1 MNAEHAELD
10 EQKVNVRIKLAGLW
24 TALMF
29 LYIYID
35 YFHLHTPGAIS
46 GIIEGKVFE
55 FDITQTFTVI
65 GLTSVAI
72 PAIMIYLSLVLKAKI
87 NRQVNMVAGIFY
99 TIYSGLNLIGE
110 TWVFYYWGFFMELVL
125 FIIIVRTAFK
135 WPALP

>member
-1 MNAEHAELD
+1 MNAELD

-99 TIYSGLNLIGE
+99 TIY
-110 TWVFYYWGFFMELVL
+110 
-125 FIIIVRTAFK
+125 K
-135 WPALP
+135 

>member
-1 MNAEHAELD
+1 
-10 EQKVNVRIKLAGLW
+10 
-24 TALMF
+24 MF

-125 FIIIVRTAFK
+125 FMIIVRTAFK